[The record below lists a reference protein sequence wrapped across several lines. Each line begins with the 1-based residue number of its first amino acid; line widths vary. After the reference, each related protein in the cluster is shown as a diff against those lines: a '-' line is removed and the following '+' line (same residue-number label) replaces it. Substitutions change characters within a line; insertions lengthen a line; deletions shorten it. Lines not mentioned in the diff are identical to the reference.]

1 MAIITF
7 SGGYDEIT
15 AEMREWLQTQLSGL
29 NAQWVEK
36 SIGILSNDMKT
47 THDGML
53 ALQNDIIAIKQAIGK
68 IDNQNYLPT
77 IQEIN
82 VKVKELA
89 EKVAHMTTD
98 MDDRTKPVY
107 KWDLSVD
114 GIGITT
120 KTNLP
125 YAEDYLVM
133 YKRNGVSNHILSVSN
148 IDIRFFEEDGN
159 LAYAE
164 KTSGLGL
171 MEIYK
176 TH

>member
-7 SGGYDEIT
+7 TGGYDEIT
-15 AEMREWLQTQLSGL
+15 SEMREWLQTQLSGI
-29 NAQWVEK
+29 NAKWIEK
-36 SIGILSNDMKT
+36 SIGILSTDMKT
-47 THDGML
+47 THDSML
-53 ALQNDIIAIKQAIGK
+53 ALQSDITAIKEAIGK
-68 IDNQNYLPT
+68 IDNQNYLPK

-82 VKVKELA
+82 VQVKALA
-89 EKVAHMTTD
+89 DKVAHMTTD
-98 MDDRTKPVY
+98 IDDRTKPVY

-114 GIGITT
+114 GVGITT

-148 IDIRFFEEDGN
+148 IDIRFFEEDGM

-164 KTSGLGL
+164 KTTGLGM